1 MSSTIDISKNR
12 REILRI
18 QREEYQG
25 HDLVKVRIWV
35 SDDSG
40 ELRPTRKGLAIQAS
54 LTPSLIEA
62 LAKVSASD
70 TEAA

>member
-1 MSSTIDISKNR
+1 MADLIDIPKNA
-12 REILRI
+12 RETLRI

-25 HDLVKVRIWV
+25 HDLVNVRIWV

-70 TEAA
+70 AEAA